1 MNQNPFGGQDLF
13 EHLRRQME
21 EQLRQK
27 QQKNQWQKQ
36 QSGGE
41 NQNRQN
47 GNEGGSQNHE
57 PERFDSDGNPVKN
70 KKKKLRLF
78 RNT

>member
-27 QQKNQWQKQ
+27 QQQKPKAKPRYTRMKHIWMA
-36 QSGGE
+36 ST
-41 NQNRQN
+41 
-47 GNEGGSQNHE
+47 
-57 PERFDSDGNPVKN
+57 
-70 KKKKLRLF
+70 LATL
-78 RNT
+78 